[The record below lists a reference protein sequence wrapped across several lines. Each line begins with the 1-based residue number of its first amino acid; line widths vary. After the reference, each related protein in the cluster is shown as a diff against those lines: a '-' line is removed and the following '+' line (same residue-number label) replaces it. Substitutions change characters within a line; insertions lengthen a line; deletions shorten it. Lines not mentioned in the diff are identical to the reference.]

1 MFNEKRPM
9 LYHNYIRALD
19 YFTNNPDLLIELE
32 RYVTELVN
40 GKSLKTTR
48 RLNTIITKPLT

>member
-32 RYVTELVN
+32 RMSQSWSI

>member
-40 GKSLKTTR
+40 WEIVENYPEIECVHR
-48 RLNTIITKPLT
+48 